1 MSVKFYICNHCKNII
16 TKMNDSGVPVVCCG
30 EKMTELIPGTSDGA
44 HEKHVPA
51 FEVNGNK
58 VSVKV
63 GSVEHPMMEKH
74 YIQWILIETNFGTHC
89 RSLTPEDKPEAEFFL
104 ADGEKLDLQFMSTAI
119 FMDSGKRKHNS
130 RTARSYSLI
139 KTTEAAPAVLKN
151 ARFKK
156 QQLIFDLL
164 LLFFIHLN
172 FFSH

>member
-74 YIQWILIETNFGTHC
+74 YTHC

-104 ADGEKLDLQFMSTAI
+104 ADGEKLIAVYEYCNLHGLWKA
-119 FMDSGKRKHNS
+119 
-130 RTARSYSLI
+130 
-139 KTTEAAPAVLKN
+139 EA
-151 ARFKK
+151 
-156 QQLIFDLL
+156 
-164 LLFFIHLN
+164 
-172 FFSH
+172 

>member
-89 RSLTPEDKPEAEFFL
+89 RGSFRCFYERVASGSAGVMLPLSRVHEDCSTH
-104 ADGEKLDLQFMSTAI
+104 KLRSAFHRQR
-119 FMDSGKRKHNS
+119 G
-130 RTARSYSLI
+130 RT
-139 KTTEAAPAVLKN
+139 
-151 ARFKK
+151 
-156 QQLIFDLL
+156 LL
-164 LLFFIHLN
+164 LVYLPE
-172 FFSH
+172 